1 MKATKKSTA
10 PATVVSRAS
19 MVDIGKRL
27 REARVN
33 AKITQQEIARLLD
46 VSKQLVSHWEKA
58 RSEITVPTVIRV
70 AKILG
75 VGVEWLLVGI
85 GGGLKNSSVRVHA
98 GGGRLVAIVGR
109 DQILELARGSLKHE
123 DVRGQ
128 RQTTLQCG
136 PRAMA
141 FEVWDHSMEPLFK
154 RHEIIIVDPDIMP
167 EPGYVAVFALLASG
181 EILFR
186 RYRPAAESKPAMPP
200 FTLVAENPDFEP
212 RLITPAH
219 QPVFMGTKVE
229 HIIRGHR

>member
-1 MKATKKSTA
+1 MKATKKSSA
-10 PATVVSRAS
+10 PAVVVSRAS
-19 MVDIGKRL
+19 MVEIGKRL

-46 VSKQLVSHWEKA
+46 VSKQTVSHWEKA

-123 DVRGQ
+123 DIRGQ
-128 RQTTLQCG
+128 PQTTLQGG

-141 FEVWDHSMEPLFK
+141 FEVWDNSVEPPFK
-154 RHEIIIVDPDIMP
+154 RHGDRNLYPQLITKAS
-167 EPGYVAVFALLASG
+167 YVAW
-181 EILFR
+181 I
-186 RYRPAAESKPAMPP
+186 
-200 FTLVAENPDFEP
+200 FT
-212 RLITPAH
+212 
-219 QPVFMGTKVE
+219 
-229 HIIRGHR
+229 